1 MTWEGAPVL
10 NVEYEDDEVKELFDD
25 LNDIRNSKNL
35 MKKEIGAELTKAVK
49 KRYNQIVAFTSFSA
63 LQQSGI
69 GKMESLEGDRKG
81 SYSLRVSANYRLIVK
96 PKTKDLST
104 ESLKSCDTLIIE
116 GVIDYHGKGKKI
128 QLDYPVIIL
137 FIRER
142 HWRKYL
148 KTGRCRKGNLL
159 LELE

>member
-1 MTWEGAPVL
+1 MGGEGDRVL
-10 NVEYEDDEVKELFDD
+10 YIEYEDVRVEELFAD
-25 LNDIRNSKNL
+25 LNDVRDSRNL

-49 KRYNQIVAFTSFSA
+49 KRYNQIVAFSSFSA

-96 PKTKDLST
+96 PRVEDLSA
-104 ESLKSCDTLIIE
+104 ESLKSCDTLIVE

-128 QLDYPVIIL
+128 SWIIP
-137 FIRER
+137 
-142 HWRKYL
+142 
-148 KTGRCRKGNLL
+148 
-159 LELE
+159 

>member
-1 MTWEGAPVL
+1 MEIS
-10 NVEYEDDEVKELFDD
+10 ELIDD
-25 LNDIRNSKNL
+25 LNDVRNSKNL
-35 MKKEIGAELTKAVK
+35 MKKKIGAELTKAVK

-96 PKTKDLST
+96 PEAKDLSA

-116 GVIDYHGKGKKI
+116 GVIDYHGKGKKFSW
-128 QLDYPVIIL
+128 IIP
-137 FIRER
+137 
-142 HWRKYL
+142 
-148 KTGRCRKGNLL
+148 
-159 LELE
+159 